1 MKRSCAL
8 LNSDVQ
14 EKRGVGECGGQCF
27 PLGKEGGKSVGFP
40 TRADDVAG
48 TLHCLDLR
56 RLISREF
63 KEMH

>member
-1 MKRSCAL
+1 MVSTGKG
-8 LNSDVQ
+8 
-14 EKRGVGECGGQCF
+14 RG
-27 PLGKEGGKSVGFP
+27 GGKSVGFP